1 MKMNGLS
8 IVQQDWIG
16 MEVRVISAKN
26 KAYLGMV
33 GCVIDETKHLF
44 VIETSNKIVRV
55 PKTGCVFQISFNG
68 RKFNV
73 TGDILEMSPEERL
86 KLKV

>member
-1 MKMNGLS
+1 MDGLS

-16 MEVRVISAKN
+16 KEVRVISARN
-26 KAYLGMV
+26 KAYLGIV
-33 GCVIDETKHLF
+33 GQVIDETKHLL
-44 VIETSNKIVRV
+44 VIETLNKIVRV
-55 PKTGCVFQISFNG
+55 SKTGCVFQISVNG

-73 TGDILEMSPEERL
+73 KGDILEISPEERL